1 VNVGRGKRF
10 FRTPAGIRCM
20 DEGMPRR
27 HFTVVEIN
35 RMIPEL
41 EVIFTEVIQLH
52 AGMRRAEVRLSQ
64 LGCSATR
71 EVLSGED
78 DGGSPELRMAK
89 GMLRGFYEALVDG
102 LGRVADLGGEVKD
115 LEVGVVDFP
124 GRRGSEEIC
133 LCWKLGEKRLG
144 HWHTGASGWAG
155 RRPID
160 HLVPLEPSPL
170 D

>member
-1 VNVGRGKRF
+1 
-10 FRTPAGIRCM
+10 
-20 DEGMPRR
+20 MPRR
-27 HFTVVEIN
+27 LFTVVEIN

-41 EVIFTEVIQLH
+41 EVIFADVMQLH
-52 AGMRRAEVRLSQ
+52 AGLRRAQQRVAA
-64 LGCSATR
+64 LGGTVSR

-78 DGGSPELRMAK
+78 DGGSPELRRAK
-89 GMLRGFYEALVDG
+89 GELRAFYESLLDG

-115 LEVGVVDFP
+115 LNEGVVDFP
-124 GRRGSEEIC
+124 GRRGSEDIC

-144 HWHTGASGWAG
+144 HWHTERSGWAG

-160 HLVPLEPSPL
+160 HLVPLEPSPF